1 MSREAHTPPGL
12 PVVGSI
18 HRLAEEPLRYLVG
31 VQDAYSGRHPLVRL
45 DTPVG
50 QDVTIV
56 TDAEVVH
63 EVLSDRKRFGRPA
76 GGEQAQRRNG
86 LLSSEGELWET
97 QRSVLEP
104 EFVGAQLA
112 DYADIIGRTADELLA
127 DWPESGTVD
136 LFEEMSLL
144 TVRVITQTMF
154 SRDIS
159 RERGLQVKE
168 ALETLGRET
177 EFGVLDFLVPEQLQ
191 SGPSEELD
199 RANETLDSVATDI
212 VEWHRAQSDPP
223 EDMLTALMEA
233 QADPETTLAENEL
246 VDETVL
252 FMTAGQETTAL
263 TLTYAF
269 YWLSRNPDAAQRL
282 REEATAVLDGTRPGW
297 EDLPELNYT
306 EKVVRETL
314 RLTPAAWNVPRETR
328 DPVTLAGSNLDAGE
342 LLIMSPYAHH
352 RDRWAWD
359 APEAFRPERWGD
371 SASRG
376 QDSYFPFGSGP
387 RVCIGRQIALTEAQF
402 ALAHLLQNYDIE
414 TATRRLDFRPG
425 VTLRPDADLEAT
437 VEAR

>member
-1 MSREAHTPPGL
+1 MSREAHRPPGL
-12 PVVGSI
+12 PVVGNI
-18 HRLAEEPLRYLVG
+18 HQLAEQPLRYLVG
-31 VQDAYSGRHPLVRL
+31 VQDAYGGRHPLVRL
-45 DTPVG
+45 DAPVG
-50 QDVTIV
+50 QGVTVV
-56 TDAEVVH
+56 TDAELVH
-63 EVLSDRKRFGRPA
+63 EVLADRDRFRRPD

-86 LLSSEGELWET
+86 LLSSEGNLWET

-112 DYADIIGRTADELLA
+112 DYAEVIGRTADDLLTG
-127 DWPESGTVD
+127 WPESGTVD

-154 SRDIS
+154 SRDLS
-159 RERGLQVKE
+159 RERGLRVME

-177 EFGVLDFLVPEQLQ
+177 EFGVLDFLVPDRLQ
-191 SGPSEELD
+191 SGSSEALD
-199 RANETLDSVATDI
+199 RANGTLDSVATDI
-212 VEWHRAQSDPP
+212 VDWHRDHSDPP
-223 EDMLTALMEA
+223 ADMLTALIEA
-233 QADPETTLAENEL
+233 RADPDTDLAENEL

-269 YWLSRNPDAAQRL
+269 YWLSQNPDAARRL
-282 REEATAVLDGTRPGW
+282 REEATAVLDGARPGW
-297 EDLPELNYT
+297 EHLPELHYT

-328 DPVTLAGSNLDAGE
+328 QPVTLAGTDLGTAE
-342 LLIMSPYAHH
+342 LLVMSPYAHH
-352 RDRWAWD
+352 RDRQVWD
-359 APEAFRPERWGD
+359 APEQFRPERWGE

-402 ALAHLLQNYDIE
+402 ALAHLLQHYDIGV
-414 TATRRLDFRPG
+414 TAESLGFRAG
-425 VTLRPDADLEAT
+425 VTLRPDGDIEAT
-437 VEAR
+437 VAAR

>member
-1 MSREAHTPPGL
+1 MSRKAHTPPGL

-50 QDVTIV
+50 QGVTVV
-56 TDAEVVH
+56 TDAELVH
-63 EVLSDRKRFGRPA
+63 EVLADRDRFGRPA

-86 LLSSEGELWET
+86 LLSSEGDLWET

-112 DYADIIGRTADELLA
+112 DYAEVIGRTTDDLLES
-127 DWPESGTVD
+127 WPESGTID

-154 SRDIS
+154 SRDMS
-159 RERGLQVKE
+159 RERGIRVKE

-177 EFGVLDFLVPEQLQ
+177 EFGVLDFLVPDRLQ
-191 SGPSEELD
+191 SGPSEDLD
-199 RANETLDSVATDI
+199 RANETLDAVATDI
-212 VEWHRAQSDPP
+212 VDWHRDQSDPP

-269 YWLSRNPDAAQRL
+269 YWLSKNPDAARRL
-282 REEATAVLDGTRPGW
+282 RDEATTVLDGDRPGW
-297 EDLPELNYT
+297 GDLPNLNYT

-314 RLTPAAWNVPRETR
+314 RLTPAAWNVARETR
-328 DPVTLAGSNLDAGE
+328 EPVTLAGTDIDAEE
-342 LLIMSPYAHH
+342 LLFMSPYAHH

-359 APEAFRPERWGD
+359 APEEFRPERWGD

-402 ALAHLLQNYDIE
+402 ALAHLLQNYDVGVTTE
-414 TATRRLDFRPG
+414 RLDFRPG
-425 VTLRPDADLEAT
+425 VTLRPDADIEAT
-437 VEAR
+437 VEGR

>member
-18 HRLAEEPLRYLVG
+18 HRLAEDPLRYLVG

-50 QDVTIV
+50 QDVTVV
-56 TDAEVVH
+56 TDAELVH
-63 EVLSDRKRFGRPA
+63 KVLADRDRFGRPA

-86 LLSSEGELWET
+86 LLSSEGDLWET

-112 DYADIIGRTADELLA
+112 DYAEVIGRTTDDLLA
-127 DWPESGTVD
+127 GWPESGTID

-159 RERGLQVKE
+159 RERGLRVKE

-177 EFGVLDFLVPEQLQ
+177 EFGVLDFLVPDRLQ
-191 SGPSEELD
+191 SGPSEDLD
-199 RANETLDSVATDI
+199 RANETLDAVATDI
-212 VEWHRAQSDPP
+212 VDWHRDQSDPP

-269 YWLSRNPDAAQRL
+269 YWLSQNPDAARRL
-282 REEATAVLDGTRPGW
+282 RDEATAVLGGDRPGW
-297 EDLPELNYT
+297 EDLPNLNYT

-314 RLTPAAWNVPRETR
+314 RLTPAAWNVPREAR
-328 DPVTLAGSNLDAGE
+328 EPVTLAGTDIDAGE

-359 APEAFRPERWGD
+359 APEEFRPERWRD

-402 ALAHLLQNYDIE
+402 ALAHLLQNYDVE
-414 TATRRLDFRPG
+414 VTTERLDFRPG
-425 VTLRPDADLEAT
+425 VTLRPDADIEAT
-437 VEAR
+437 VEGQ